1 METDGNYPVQFKN
14 VIEKIIDTELN
25 KRGITKYISALV
37 KGVNDNGTVNV
48 CIPPNLD
55 SIISGLLNKTGE
67 TLSEGDSVELCAKN
81 GSVNNSWV
89 AIKHKT
95 NNSGGGVL
103 DYDNLINKPI
113 IRIANNN
120 ELSPTIIYNLNEG
133 IYSLSGYTKFFVQD
147 ADTTLFKTPTI
158 MIITSNGEEK
168 YAQIFYPNG
177 NRVVSYRIDGAG
189 YSRTDRGLPS
199 GGTVNQVLVKKSDTD
214 YDTEWA
220 DVNGQVLYDN
230 STGTNGTVTLSD
242 SAVNYDYIDIF
253 YRDNDNTYSSVRVN
267 NPDGKLVDIST
278 IERWGTTLYIK
289 QKRIAISGNTIT
301 NGNTTEAQ
309 FTAAPKNTINT
320 TANNIYITKVIGYH
334 DTLKQ
339 VDTIP
344 MSDMYYKPGDV
355 YTITDRTYI
364 TVGGSLTAS
373 KGQVRFGV
381 FLPKLLTNIN
391 SVTVSLAKLTIRNT
405 SGSYIIDY
413 KDVTSALSAAK
424 SGDNTVYLSY
434 GASGMSGTNNTP
446 VSVEINALKLTFN

>member
-1 METDGNYPVQFKN
+1 MKLYTSLE
-14 VIEKIIDTELN
+14 
-25 KRGITKYISALV
+25 
-37 KGVNDNGTVNV
+37 
-48 CIPPNLD
+48 NLD
-55 SIISGLLNKTGE
+55 NIPDGE
-67 TLSEGDSVELCAKN
+67 TRKL
-81 GSVNNSWV
+81 NSS
-89 AIKHKT
+89 
-95 NNSGGGVL
+95 SGGQG
-103 DYDNLINKPI
+103 
-113 IRIANNN
+113 
-120 ELSPTIIYNLNEG
+120 
-133 IYSLSGYTKFFVQD
+133 
-147 ADTTLFKTPTI
+147 
-158 MIITSNGEEK
+158 M
-168 YAQIFYPNG
+168 
-177 NRVVSYRIDGAG
+177 
-189 YSRTDRGLPS
+189 PS
-199 GGTVNQVLVKKSDTD
+199 GGTTGQILTKKSNTD

-220 DVNGQVLYDN
+220 DINGQVLYDN

-242 SAVNYDYIDIF
+242 SAADYDYIDIF

-320 TANNIYITKVIGYH
+320 NANNIYITKVIGYH
-334 DTLKQ
+334 DTPKQ

-355 YTITDRTYI
+355 YTITDRAYI

-413 KDVTSALSAAK
+413 KDVTSALSASK

-434 GASGMSGTNNTP
+434 GARNMSGTNNTP
-446 VSVEINALKLTFN
+446 ISVEINALKLTFN